1 MNPILQVKLRF
12 DKERNT
18 SGFGTPNLRAN
29 MSVST
34 EDIDRLSE
42 SLRAVLR
49 YYRNEPKI
57 LNKILVDVC
66 YNDIIAKSN
75 RIKEILM
82 IL

>member
-18 SGFGTPNLRAN
+18 SGFGAINLRAN

-49 YYRNEPKI
+49 YYRN
-57 LNKILVDVC
+57 
-66 YNDIIAKSN
+66 
-75 RIKEILM
+75 
-82 IL
+82 